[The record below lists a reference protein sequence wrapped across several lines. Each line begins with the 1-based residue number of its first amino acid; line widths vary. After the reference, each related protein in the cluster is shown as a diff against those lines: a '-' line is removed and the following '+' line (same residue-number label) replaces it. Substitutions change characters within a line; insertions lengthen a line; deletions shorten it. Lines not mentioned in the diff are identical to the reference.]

1 MVLDGNPSR
10 SSGKPVGAFYITASN
25 DGNQFSDDEGL
36 VIIFD
41 SKCLH
46 MKLSFTD
53 QSFKLQERE
62 RERERED
69 KMNISFAID

>member
-1 MVLDGNPSR
+1 MFTFVPNKSFGQLLDIPTE
-10 SSGKPVGAFYITASN
+10 KQQIF
-25 DGNQFSDDEGL
+25 L
-36 VIIFD
+36 KIFD